1 MCIFISLTVMV
12 PGLSPYHFGFNNPVR
27 YSDPM
32 GLIRDDAGMW
42 GTGNTYASNYS
53 QNPFDLMPKAGGF
66 TGPGSGN
73 HWSDG
78 IGNSDWSMWGGSQM
92 YKDGLASGAI
102 EYGGKFYN
110 IDGDGKR
117 GDPYEER
124 NGRLGYWVDYTTTTV
139 SGNYLDG
146 SLTLSAKPSQ
156 WVNVESNSG
165 RDQTAVNLPSLNHNY
180 VIDGPQFVGGDIP
193 FIPGPGS
200 GKSIVS
206 LIRQAKN
213 LSPAQYRAAKS
224 LYRQALEHTKKLR
237 EFIKNPHAF
246 DNAGHLT
253 RNAGN
258 PQIQQQ
264 IINGRVNHLQHEINT
279 FYKNILKLFE

>member
-1 MCIFISLTVMV
+1 M
-12 PGLSPYHFGFNNPVR
+12 R

-32 GLIRDDAGMW
+32 GLMGDDAGMW

-66 TGPGSGN
+66 TGPGSGH
-73 HWSDG
+73 HWSDR

-110 IDGDGKR
+110 IDGDGNR

-139 SGNYLDG
+139 SGNYLGG

-193 FIPGPGS
+193 FIPGPGNVKGGYTLYRAIAKD
-200 GKSIVS
+200 GKTYWGITKDIVRRGKQHGERFAMGLDEVYTNLS
-206 LIRQAKN
+206 KGAARGLEQLKIDQHGLKN
-213 LSPAQYRAAKS
+213 L
-224 LYRQALEHTKKLR
+224 
-237 EFIKNPHAF
+237 
-246 DNAGHLT
+246 DN
-253 RNAGN
+253 
-258 PQIQQQ
+258 
-264 IINGRVNHLQHEINT
+264 IINSISTRKPKLAEYYREAIKYLKELQ
-279 FYKNILKLFE
+279 